1 MENAKYLE
9 VDAGAGCW
17 EDTELNG
24 KQDDNGT
31 ISCREGDRW
40 CPIIELATGKII
52 NWNIG
57 DTASVHYKVCD
68 DGKYYLLDEN
78 KQRILKEKHSYVP
91 DILSPKEEGYGDYII
106 MDIAE
111 DGIIKDFKNVL
122 KSKDWKPID
131 AN

>member
-131 AN
+131 AD